1 MVRLG
6 VPEFAAHMFIFYYA
20 VLSEVSPPTAL
31 APFAAAAMTGGNPYK
46 TTMIAWKYTLP
57 AFLVPFIFTLS
68 LDGIGYCSRGSWANI
83 IWAGASAMIAL
94 GALAAG
100 LTGWLRRKTTPLE
113 QALLIAAGLVLI
125 FPG

>member
-1 MVRLG
+1 
-6 VPEFAAHMFIFYYA
+6 
-20 VLSEVSPPTAL
+20 
-31 APFAAAAMTGGNPYK
+31 
-46 TTMIAWKYTLP
+46 
-57 AFLVPFIFTLS
+57 
-68 LDGIGYCSRGSWANI
+68 
-83 IWAGASAMIAL
+83 MIAL